1 MYLSDYY
8 SIFIVYINTMS
19 CLLYV
24 NDQESTGKINIDE
37 LFDKNQRRDLR
48 QVSIFNKILGRIHTR
63 ITKTGKNKLNE
74 KYIWFTV
81 PEYIFG
87 EPVYDNAECIAYIVA
102 KLETNG
108 FFIKYVHPNTLFVS
122 WEKWIPVYVRQEF
135 KKRTGKIIDEKGVI
149 TEIEEEGSE
158 NGNSKIINEKTGGKS
173 QKQYTPIDKYKPT
186 GNLVYSPDFF
196 EKIEKK
202 VSFI

>member
-1 MYLSDYY
+1 
-8 SIFIVYINTMS
+8 MS

-24 NDQESTGKINIDE
+24 NDEESTGKVNIDE
-37 LFDKNQRRDLR
+37 LFEKNQRRDLR

-63 ITKTGKNKLNE
+63 ITKTGKNKLND

-87 EPVYDNAECIAYIVA
+87 EPVYDNAECVAYIIA

-135 KKRTGKIIDEKGVI
+135 KKRTGKTIDEKGI
-149 TEIEEEGSE
+149 ISEPDEGKE
-158 NGNSKIINEKTGGKS
+158 GDVNSKMLNDKSATGTKIL
-173 QKQYTPIDKYKPT
+173 KQYTSIDKYKPT

-202 VSFI
+202 VSFN

>member
-1 MYLSDYY
+1 
-8 SIFIVYINTMS
+8 MS

-24 NDQESTGKINIDE
+24 NDEESTGKINIDE

-48 QVSIFNKILGRIHTR
+48 QVSIFNKILNRIHTR
-63 ITKTGKNKLNE
+63 ITKTGRNKLND

-87 EPVYDNAECIAYIVA
+87 EPVYDNAECVAYIIA

-149 TEIEEEGSE
+149 TNPEDEPGKEGDV
-158 NGNSKIINEKTGGKS
+158 NSKMLNDKS
-173 QKQYTPIDKYKPT
+173 VGAKVIKQYTPIDKYKPT

-202 VSFI
+202 VSFN